1 MQNKD
6 LKKLLDFIAKIS
18 RGIFQSD
25 DQLAIFLKLVALKHA
40 IDIGLIDNLVFNIT
54 SQQLQEEAWH
64 KLIELAKENKNQDLS
79 ELMKTGFQLE
89 QVPIELADK
98 FLEKTMHIQTISER
112 DVAEI
117 VTFMMNSNPSQL
129 GTLTPPFMIL
139 LAKLIS
145 PKKGESIYCASPSTL
160 PLLGILAEHTD
171 QVAFES
177 INRDVIVKFVGFMLQ
192 DKVNIHSVEPLSEPS
207 FTAED
212 YTVLQKFGKS
222 VSLSPM
228 GYRLNESGIDF
239 NSDKFNRFKV
249 NARTYEVA
257 MLEHL
262 IAQTNG
268 KSYVTVV
275 SSVLSTNLDR
285 GVRQLLIDKGLLE
298 MIIYLPQGAWSNT
311 LVTSALLV
319 LDTNGGHE
327 SVRMVDLEKTAYL
340 EKHGRSYKITDVEQ
354 LVEAMEDNAD
364 HPGMLSIDKQ
374 RIIAED
380 YVLTSQK
387 FLISETGQQIDE
399 LIANQLTK
407 PLKALVEFERS
418 LPIRSRDEEGDI
430 QVFEVGVSDLN
441 SDYIYQVDK
450 QISIPSDMLFDGR
463 KNFLRPNDI
472 VLSIKGV
479 TGKVALIPET
489 VPAVGEGGWVVS
501 GMCSILRVQED
512 SGISPEVLF
521 AYLRSQIGQELL
533 NRLAAGNTALRN
545 IPIQELKQIPV
556 IIPDAGEQS
565 EIKTKVALDKQMQ
578 ETVAKLAEERE
589 QRLQSFWYFK

>member
-18 RGIFQSD
+18 RSIFQSD

-129 GTLTPPFMIL
+129 GTLTPPFMRL

-145 PKKGESIYCASPSTL
+145 PKQGESIYCASPSTL

-192 DKVNIHSVEPLSEPS
+192 DKVSIHSVEPLSEPS

-285 GVRQLLIDKGLLE
+285 GIRQLLIDKGLLE

-354 LVEAMEDNAD
+354 LVEAFSPKE
-364 HPGMLSIDKQ
+364 
-374 RIIAED
+374 E
-380 YVLTSQK
+380 
-387 FLISETGQQIDE
+387 
-399 LIANQLTK
+399 AN
-407 PLKALVEFERS
+407 
-418 LPIRSRDEEGDI
+418 
-430 QVFEVGVSDLN
+430 
-441 SDYIYQVDK
+441 
-450 QISIPSDMLFDGR
+450 
-463 KNFLRPNDI
+463 
-472 VLSIKGV
+472 
-479 TGKVALIPET
+479 
-489 VPAVGEGGWVVS
+489 
-501 GMCSILRVQED
+501 
-512 SGISPEVLF
+512 
-521 AYLRSQIGQELL
+521 
-533 NRLAAGNTALRN
+533 
-545 IPIQELKQIPV
+545 
-556 IIPDAGEQS
+556 
-565 EIKTKVALDKQMQ
+565 
-578 ETVAKLAEERE
+578 
-589 QRLQSFWYFK
+589 

>member
-6 LKKLLDFIAKIS
+6 LKKLLDSIAKIS
-18 RGIFQSD
+18 RGIFQTD
-25 DQLAIFLKLVALKHA
+25 DQFAIFLKLIALKHA
-40 IDIGLIDNLVFNIT
+40 IDIGLIENLVPDIT
-54 SQQLQEEAWH
+54 SQQLQERVWH
-64 KLIELAKENKNQDLS
+64 KLIELAKGNNNQYLS
-79 ELMKTGFQLE
+79 ELMQTGFQLE
-89 QVPIELADK
+89 QVPFELADK
-98 FLEKTMHIQTISER
+98 FLEKTMRIKTISER

-117 VTFMMNSNPSQL
+117 VTFMMNDNPAQV
-129 GTLTPPFMIL
+129 GTLTPSFMSL
-139 LAKLIS
+139 LAKLVS
-145 PKKGESIYCASPSTL
+145 AKQGESVYCASPSTL
-160 PLLGILAEHTD
+160 PLLGILAEQTN

-177 INRDVIVKFVGFMLQ
+177 INRDVIVKFISFMLQ
-192 DKVNIHSVEPLSEPS
+192 DKVSIHSVEPLSEPS
-207 FTAED
+207 YLAED
-212 YTVLQKFGKS
+212 HTTLQKFSKS
-222 VSLSPM
+222 ISLSPM

-239 NSDKFNRFKV
+239 SSDKFNRFTV

-268 KSYVTVV
+268 KIYATVV

-327 SVRMVDLEKTAYL
+327 SVRMVDLEKTVYL
-340 EKHGRSYKITDVEQ
+340 EKHGRSYNIENVDR
-354 LVEAMEDNAD
+354 LVEAIEDNAE
-364 HPGMLSIDKQ
+364 HPGMLNIDKQ

-387 FLISETGQQIDE
+387 FLLSETGQQIDK
-399 LIANQLTK
+399 LIANQPTK

-418 LPIRSRDEEGDI
+418 LPIRARDEEGDT
-430 QVFEVGVSDLN
+430 QVFEVSVSDLN

-489 VPAVGEGGWVVS
+489 VPAIGKGGWVVS

-521 AYLRSQIGQELL
+521 AYLRSQVGQELL
-533 NRLAAGNTALRN
+533 NRLAAGNTSLRN
-545 IPIQELKQIPV
+545 IPIQELKQIPI
-556 IIPDAGEQS
+556 IIPDVDEQS
-565 EIKTKVALDKQMQ
+565 EIKAKVALDKQMQ
-578 ETVAKLAEERE
+578 ETIAKLAEERDR
-589 QRLQSFWYFK
+589 RLKSFWYFK